1 MIVAV
6 VVVLLV
12 FAERISLNDL
22 FVVVVVVVVLEVQEV
37 EEEVVVADAVA
48 DNNIEDAEEL
58 LFEIADRRTMED
70 VGSVDRDIVDVPLEL
85 VVVVVVDSSLVGFVK
100 AVMWIEMMDN
110 SDRLSRT
117 LAMNR

>member
-1 MIVAV
+1 VI
-6 VVVLLV
+6 
-12 FAERISLNDL
+12 
-22 FVVVVVVVVLEVQEV
+22 VVVVVVVVVIEVREV
-37 EEEVVVADAVA
+37 EAVVVVVAAAVA
-48 DNNIEDAEEL
+48 DNNIEDVEEL

-70 VGSVDRDIVDVPLEL
+70 VGSVDRDIVGVPLEL
-85 VVVVVVDSSLVGFVK
+85 VVDVVDSSLVGFVK